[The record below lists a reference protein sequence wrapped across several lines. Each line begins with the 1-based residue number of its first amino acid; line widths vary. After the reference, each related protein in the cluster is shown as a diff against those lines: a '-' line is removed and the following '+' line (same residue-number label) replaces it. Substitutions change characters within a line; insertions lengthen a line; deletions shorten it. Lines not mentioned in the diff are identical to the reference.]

1 MKRLPV
7 PAARVLETMSRL
19 AYFRAWPEDVLE
31 RLAGGAKLLTLSK
44 NAWLA
49 RKGEPLD
56 CLYVVVSGL
65 LRLYIPLPNKM
76 ERVIALVSQGDSLGE
91 SCLIL
96 KEACPYHAVAGKDS
110 HLLAIDGMLY
120 RQELSRNLM
129 LTGQTLELVSRRL
142 METLRDA
149 EICAQKSSV
158 QRVACFLM
166 LHQPSPESQTF
177 KFRLPARK
185 QDVAAKL
192 GLTQET
198 FSRVLGFLD
207 KQGLIEMEGGEIT
220 VEDGHKLT
228 QITSMREAKAT
239 SPKMDF

>member
-44 NAWLA
+44 NALLA

-56 CLYVVVSGL
+56 SLYVVVSGL

-207 KQGLIEMEGGEIT
+207 KQGLIEMEGGQIS
-220 VEDGHKLT
+220 VEDGQKLT
-228 QITSMREAKAT
+228 QITSMREAKAAI
-239 SPKMDF
+239 PKMDF

>member
-7 PAARVLETMSRL
+7 PTARVLETMSRL

-44 NAWLA
+44 NVWLA

-56 CLYVVVSGL
+56 SLYVVVSGL

-96 KEACPYHAVAGKDS
+96 KEACPYHVVAGKDS

-207 KQGLIEMEGGEIT
+207 KQGLIEMEGGQIS
-220 VEDGHKLT
+220 VEDGQKLT
-228 QITSMREAKAT
+228 QITSMREAKAAI
-239 SPKMDF
+239 PKMDF

>member
-1 MKRLPV
+1 
-7 PAARVLETMSRL
+7 
-19 AYFRAWPEDVLE
+19 
-31 RLAGGAKLLTLSK
+31 
-44 NAWLA
+44 
-49 RKGEPLD
+49 
-56 CLYVVVSGL
+56 
-65 LRLYIPLPNKM
+65 
-76 ERVIALVSQGDSLGE
+76 
-91 SCLIL
+91 
-96 KEACPYHAVAGKDS
+96 
-110 HLLAIDGMLY
+110 MLY

-207 KQGLIEMEGGEIT
+207 KQGLIEMEGGQIS
-220 VEDGHKLT
+220 VEDGQKLT
-228 QITSMREAKAT
+228 QITSMREAKAAI
-239 SPKMDF
+239 PKMDF